1 MQIAFSKYQGTGND
15 FIIIH
20 DPDKQ
25 FPVGD
30 VALIAHLCHRRFGI
44 GADGLMLVV
53 PEEGHAFRM
62 VYFNSDGRP
71 STMCGNGGRC
81 IAAFA
86 HRIDQAPASGS
97 FLAVDGPHHYEILSD
112 GTVRLHMI
120 DVEGFIMQGNDYIL
134 QTGSPHYV
142 RFTDDIDGLD
152 LVREAR
158 SVRYSDQ
165 FSKEGINVNFVE
177 VSQGTCAMRTY
188 ERGVEDETYS
198 CGTGTVA
205 AALSI
210 AIRNEMES
218 GPVILQTKGGQLKV
232 DFQLINGAYSNIWLE
247 GPAVHV
253 FDGKVEIQ
261 GITC

>member
-15 FIIIH
+15 FIIIN
-20 DPDKQ
+20 DPEKQ
-25 FPVGD
+25 FPVED
-30 VALIAHLCHRRFGI
+30 IDLIAHLCHRRFGV

-53 PEEGHAFRM
+53 PQEGYAFRM

-86 HRIDQAPASGS
+86 HRIGQAPSSGT
-97 FLAVDGPHHYEILSD
+97 FLAVDGPHHYEIMPNGS
-112 GTVRLHMI
+112 VRLQMI
-120 DVEGFIMQGNDYIL
+120 DVLGFEMQGNDYIL

-142 RFTDDIDGLD
+142 RFAENIEGLD
-152 LVREAR
+152 LVSEAR
-158 SVRYSDQ
+158 AVRYNDR
-165 FSKEGINVNFVE
+165 FAREGINVNFVE
-177 VSQGTCAMRTY
+177 LSQGNCSMRTY

-210 AIRNEMES
+210 AIRNNLEA
-218 GPVILQTKGGQLKV
+218 GPVTLLTKGGGLKV
-232 DFQLINGAYSNIWLE
+232 DFQLCEGIYTNIWLE

-253 FDGKVEIQ
+253 FDGRVGK
-261 GITC
+261 